1 MSKTEDKDISPGM
14 VLLLAAATG
23 LIVANLYYAQTL
35 VGPISQ
41 STGLS
46 PQAAGLIVTLTQI
59 GYCLGLLFIVPL
71 GDLLENRRLI
81 VTGLL
86 FTSAM
91 LVLAAFS
98 TTAWMFLTAALGIG
112 LGSVAAQIVVPFAA
126 HLSKEATRGH
136 TVGKVV
142 SGLLLGIMLARPV
155 ASLVADASNWHV
167 VFGGGALIVLLVA
180 LVLRA
185 KLPLRVPNHHMTY
198 PKLMG
203 SLWHLFLQT
212 PVLRRRAAYHAGLFG
227 SFSLFWTVT
236 PLMLAGPLFHLS
248 QTGIAIFAL
257 VGMAGA
263 VASPVAGKL
272 ADAGHTLMA
281 TAAALGLGVIG
292 FALPLIA
299 PGSRDIAL
307 AILVLASI
315 ILDMGVAAN
324 LVLGQRAIF
333 TLGAEVR
340 SRLNGVYFALFFAGG
355 ALGSAL
361 GGWMY
366 ATHGWHAALLT
377 GMAFNGAAL
386 LYWLT
391 EYAGHATPAVMPAK
405 AGIHTP
411 QTVKLSMDSGLRR
424 NDGV

>member
-1 MSKTEDKDISPGM
+1 MSSSQHVAEKDAPDISNGM
-14 VLLLAAATG
+14 VMLLAVATG

-35 VGPISQ
+35 VGPISAA
-41 STGLS
+41 TGLS
-46 PQAAGLIVTLTQI
+46 AEAAGLIVTLTQI
-59 GYCLGLLFIVPL
+59 GYTIGLLFIVPL

-81 VTGLL
+81 FTGLL

-91 LVLAAFS
+91 LIVAAFS
-98 TTAWMFLTAALGIG
+98 TSAWLFLVAALGIG
-112 LGSVAAQIVVPFAA
+112 LGSVAAQIIVPFAA

-155 ASLVADASNWHV
+155 ASLVADATNWHV
-167 VFGGGALIVLLVA
+167 VFGGAAVIVLAVA
-180 LVLRA
+180 IVLRA
-185 KLPLRVPNHHMTY
+185 KLPERLPVSAITY
-198 PKLMG
+198 PALLA
-203 SLWHLFLQT
+203 SLWHLFATT

-236 PLMLAGPLFHLS
+236 PLMLAGPQFHLS

-263 VASPVAGKL
+263 VASPIAGRL

-281 TAAALGLGVIG
+281 TAAALALGVIA
-292 FALPLIA
+292 FALPMLA
-299 PGSRDIAL
+299 PESAAMRNVSLG
-307 AILVLASI
+307 ILVVASI
-315 ILDMGVAAN
+315 VLDMGVAAN

-333 TLGAEVR
+333 SLGAHVR

-361 GGWMY
+361 GGWVY
-366 ATHGWHAALLT
+366 AEHGWHAALLT
-377 GMAFNGAAL
+377 GMAFPGLAL
-386 LYWLT
+386 IYWMT
-391 EYAGHATPAVMPAK
+391 EYAASTTAQRKPA
-405 AGIHTP
+405 
-411 QTVKLSMDSGLRR
+411 
-424 NDGV
+424 